1 MDEHFESNLKHEVK
15 QSYQIKTTSQDI
27 LSAYHAQKEVK
38 KSHSYKAPFYTALG
52 AFACAAIAL
61 AIYIPISLNPKT
73 PSVTSG
79 DPIDS
84 LSEINVS
91 PLGTQEE
98 TLTYEASSLYPL
110 LKKTQAL
117 RNPTTGAKF
126 LAAKQRA
133 NSDEDEDE
141 ATSLSTEERFEQR
154 VDAYEKVEPSV
165 YDAFNSNKETYT
177 VSKGSF
183 VYANVTYSYKSVLG
197 ETGTLYY
204 NLTYTNA
211 VWSTMAGVLV
221 DGKEALYTLKG
232 KNLATS
238 GYNDIELSLLSSEDD
253 LSVTVTQRQSQGVF
267 YFSYSVFEDLKLE
280 YTFSISLLQASSSS
294 KAVVAKYY
302 LADDSTSGT
311 FRVLRDDSTHFSL
324 YGDFFGKIS
333 LSYENNERVY
343 SYGDYVITE
352 D

>member
-1 MDEHFESNLKHEVK
+1 MDEHFESNLKHEAK
-15 QSYQIKTTSQDI
+15 QSYQIKTTFQDI

-38 KSHSYKAPFYTALG
+38 KSRSYKAPFYTALG

-117 RNPTTGAKF
+117 RNPTTGGKF
-126 LAAKQRA
+126 LSAKRMA
-133 NSDEDEDE
+133 KSEEENET
-141 ATSLSTEERFEQR
+141 TSLSEKERFEER

-165 YDAFNSNKETYT
+165 CDAFNSNKETYT
-177 VSKGSF
+177 VTKGSF
-183 VYANVTYSYKSVLG
+183 VYANITYSYKSVLG
-197 ETGTLYY
+197 TTGTLYY
-204 NLTYTNA
+204 NLTYSNA
-211 VWSTMAGVLV
+211 AWSAMSGVLV
-221 DGKEALYTLKG
+221 DGKDTLYTLKG
-232 KNLATS
+232 RNLATS
-238 GYNDIELSLLSSEDD
+238 GYNDIELSLLSNEDD

-280 YTFSISLLQASSSS
+280 YTFSIALLQASSSN

-311 FRVLRDDSTHFSL
+311 FRVLREDNTHFSI

-333 LSYENNERVY
+333 LSYENGER
-343 SYGDYVITE
+343 SYTYGSYVITE